1 MEMANL
7 MGVTNPVPGFDG
19 PNNTRAL
26 PTAPKPSDTSI
37 QNIPDPTRVGRADA
51 RTDQKGAGNALD
63 SQALRYDSNLQFF
76 LQALREAPDV
86 QAELAKA
93 ITWLRG
99 LVTMPGLTQGVAEEM
114 SQFLQMLHLDAD
126 GFKQFFLDQMA
137 AGNRFSGPLLSVLR
151 QAYQE
156 ASSQNVRDGIL
167 TFLKRYSDYSST
179 SHIAGNLTRILRQL
193 PDYMPKSWAGKLL
206 ELSAGLEN
214 SLQAGDRAGAL
225 KLLQGQILPYLSS
238 YVERTHDMGTARGLI
253 SLLMLNVARYE
264 NGGEEGLLAAFRQMS
279 GYGEKLSGLNQL
291 DDGALLKLLRENDYT
306 QAVKADTFAEKLS
319 DMASK
324 ALRGEFGA
332 EAREAFQEIVRAI
345 LINESVFMPLRHGIL
360 PLEWG
365 DRMMYSE
372 FWVDPDAE
380 EERDQSGKQTGDGK
394 IQFLFKLDI
403 QGLGFLDMTLADQNG
418 QVDLAVF
425 GPDAVAAHQDQI
437 TRDLK
442 EILADH
448 GLDGRSVRVTKSQR
462 PLAITDVFPD
472 LFEGKRS
479 VNVKI

>member
-1 MEMANL
+1 MANL
-7 MGVTNPVPGFDG
+7 MGVTNPVPGYDG

-26 PTAPKPSDTSI
+26 PTAPKPNDTSI
-37 QNIPDPTRVGRADA
+37 QNIPDPSRVGRADA

-63 SQALRYDSNLQFF
+63 SEVLRYDSNLQFF

-93 ITWLRG
+93 ITWMRG
-99 LVTMPGLTQGVAEEM
+99 LVTMPGLAQGVAEEM
-114 SQFLQMLHLDAD
+114 SQFLQMLHLDAE
-126 GFKQFFLDQMA
+126 GFKRFFLDQMA
-137 AGNRFSGPLLSVLR
+137 AGNRFSGPLLSLLR
-151 QAYQE
+151 QAFQE
-156 ASSQNVRDGIL
+156 TSSQNVRDGIL
-167 TFLKRYSDYSST
+167 AFLKRYSDFSST
-179 SHIAGNLTRILRQL
+179 EHVAGNLSRLLRQL
-193 PDYMPKSWAGKLL
+193 PEYMPKSWSSKLL
-206 ELSAGLEN
+206 ELSARLEN

-225 KLLQGQILPYLSS
+225 KLLQGEIIPYLST

-264 NGGEEGLLAAFRQMS
+264 NGGEEGLLASFRQLS
-279 GYGEKLSGLNQL
+279 GYGETLSGLNQL
-291 DDGALLKLLRENDYT
+291 DDAALLKLLRENAFT
-306 QAVKADTFAEKLS
+306 QAVRADTFAEKLS
-319 DMASK
+319 GMAAK

-360 PLEWG
+360 PLEWENK
-365 DRMMYSE
+365 MMYSE

-380 EERDQSGKQTGDGK
+380 EDQEQGGKQNGEGK

-403 QGLGFLDMTLADQNG
+403 QGLGFLDMTLAARES

-442 EILADH
+442 DILADH

>member
-1 MEMANL
+1 MANL
-7 MGVTNPVPGFDG
+7 MGVTNPVPGYDG

-26 PTAPKPSDTSI
+26 PTAPKPNDTSI
-37 QNIPDPTRVGRADA
+37 QNIPDPSRVGRADA

-63 SQALRYDSNLQFF
+63 SEVLRYDSNLQFF

-93 ITWLRG
+93 ITWMRG
-99 LVTMPGLTQGVAEEM
+99 LVTMPGLAQGVAEEM
-114 SQFLQMLHLDAD
+114 SQFLQMLHLDAE
-126 GFKQFFLDQMA
+126 GFKRFFLDQMA
-137 AGNRFSGPLLSVLR
+137 AGNRFSGPLLSLLR
-151 QAYQE
+151 QAFQE
-156 ASSQNVRDGIL
+156 TSSQNVRDGIL
-167 TFLKRYSDYSST
+167 AFLKRYSDFSST
-179 SHIAGNLTRILRQL
+179 EHVAGNLSRLLRQL
-193 PDYMPKSWAGKLL
+193 PEYMPKSWSSKLL
-206 ELSAGLEN
+206 ELSARLEN

-225 KLLQGQILPYLSS
+225 KLLQGEIIPYLST

-264 NGGEEGLLAAFRQMS
+264 NGGEEGLLAAFRQLS
-279 GYGEKLSGLNQL
+279 GYGETLSGLNQL
-291 DDGALLKLLRENDYT
+291 DDAALLKLLRENAFT
-306 QAVKADTFAEKLS
+306 QAVRADTFAEKLS
-319 DMASK
+319 GMAAK

-360 PLEWG
+360 PLEWENK
-365 DRMMYSE
+365 MMYSE

-380 EERDQSGKQTGDGK
+380 EDQEQGGKQNGEGK
-394 IQFLFKLDI
+394 IQFLLKLDI
-403 QGLGFLDMTLADQNG
+403 QGLGFLDMTLAARES

-437 TRDLK
+437 ARDLK
-442 EILADH
+442 DILADH

>member
-1 MEMANL
+1 MANL
-7 MGVTNPVPGFDG
+7 MGVTNPVPGYDG

-26 PTAPKPSDTSI
+26 PTAPKPNDTSI
-37 QNIPDPTRVGRADA
+37 QNIPDPSRVGRADA

-63 SQALRYDSNLQFF
+63 SEVLRYDSNLQFF

-93 ITWLRG
+93 ITWMRG
-99 LVTMPGLTQGVAEEM
+99 LVTMPGLAQGVAEEM
-114 SQFLQMLHLDAD
+114 SQFLQMLHLDAE
-126 GFKQFFLDQMA
+126 GFKRFFLDQMA
-137 AGNRFSGPLLSVLR
+137 AGNRFSGPLLSLLR
-151 QAYQE
+151 QAFQE
-156 ASSQNVRDGIL
+156 TSSQNVRDGIL
-167 TFLKRYSDYSST
+167 AFLKRYSDFSST
-179 SHIAGNLTRILRQL
+179 EHVAGNLSRLLRQL
-193 PDYMPKSWAGKLL
+193 PEYMPKSWSSKLL
-206 ELSAGLEN
+206 ELSARLEN

-225 KLLQGQILPYLSS
+225 KLLQGEIIPYLST

-264 NGGEEGLLAAFRQMS
+264 NGGEEGLLVAFRQLS
-279 GYGEKLSGLNQL
+279 GYGETLSGLNQL
-291 DDGALLKLLRENDYT
+291 DDAALLKLLRENAFT
-306 QAVKADTFAEKLS
+306 QAVRADTFAEKLS
-319 DMASK
+319 GMAAK

-360 PLEWG
+360 PLEWENK
-365 DRMMYSE
+365 MMYSE

-380 EERDQSGKQTGDGK
+380 EDQEQGGKQNGEGK

-403 QGLGFLDMTLADQNG
+403 QGLGFLDMTLAARES

-437 TRDLK
+437 ARDLK
-442 EILADH
+442 DILADH

>member
-1 MEMANL
+1 MANL
-7 MGVTNPVPGFDG
+7 MGVTNPVPGYDG

-26 PTAPKPSDTSI
+26 PTAPKPNDTSI
-37 QNIPDPTRVGRADA
+37 QNIPDPSRVGRADA

-63 SQALRYDSNLQFF
+63 SEVLRYDSNLQFF

-93 ITWLRG
+93 ITWMRG
-99 LVTMPGLTQGVAEEM
+99 LVTMPGLAQGVAEEM
-114 SQFLQMLHLDAD
+114 SQFLQMLHLDAE
-126 GFKQFFLDQMA
+126 GFKRFFLDQMA
-137 AGNRFSGPLLSVLR
+137 AGNRFSGPLLSLLR
-151 QAYQE
+151 QAFQE
-156 ASSQNVRDGIL
+156 TSSQNVRDGIL
-167 TFLKRYSDYSST
+167 AFLKRYSDFSST
-179 SHIAGNLTRILRQL
+179 EHVAGNLSRLLRQL
-193 PDYMPKSWAGKLL
+193 PEYMPKSWSSRLL
-206 ELSAGLEN
+206 ELSARLEN

-225 KLLQGQILPYLSS
+225 KLLQGEIIPYLST

-264 NGGEEGLLAAFRQMS
+264 NGGEEGLLAAFRQLS
-279 GYGEKLSGLNQL
+279 GYGETLSGLNQL
-291 DDGALLKLLRENDYT
+291 DDEALLKLLRENAFT
-306 QAVKADTFAEKLS
+306 QAARADTFAEKLS
-319 DMASK
+319 GMAAK

-360 PLEWG
+360 PLEWENK
-365 DRMMYSE
+365 MMYSE

-380 EERDQSGKQTGDGK
+380 EDQEQGGKQSGEGK

-403 QGLGFLDMTLADQNG
+403 QGLGFLDMTLAARES

-442 EILADH
+442 DILADH

>member
-1 MEMANL
+1 MANL
-7 MGVTNPVPGFDG
+7 MGVTNPVPGYDG

-26 PTAPKPSDTSI
+26 PTAPKPNDTSI
-37 QNIPDPTRVGRADA
+37 QNIPDPSRVGRADA

-63 SQALRYDSNLQFF
+63 SEVLRYDSNLQFF

-93 ITWLRG
+93 ITWMRG
-99 LVTMPGLTQGVAEEM
+99 LVTMPGLAQGVAEEM
-114 SQFLQMLHLDAD
+114 SQFLQMLHLDAE
-126 GFKQFFLDQMA
+126 GFKRFFLDQMA
-137 AGNRFSGPLLSVLR
+137 AGNRFSGPLLSLLR
-151 QAYQE
+151 QAFQE
-156 ASSQNVRDGIL
+156 TSSQNVQDGIL
-167 TFLKRYSDYSST
+167 AFLKRYSDFSST
-179 SHIAGNLTRILRQL
+179 EHVAGNLSRLLRQL
-193 PDYMPKSWAGKLL
+193 PEYMPKSWSSKLL
-206 ELSAGLEN
+206 ELSARLEN

-225 KLLQGQILPYLSS
+225 KLLQGEIIPYLST

-264 NGGEEGLLAAFRQMS
+264 NGGEEGLLAAFRQLS
-279 GYGEKLSGLNQL
+279 GYGETLSGLNQL
-291 DDGALLKLLRENDYT
+291 DDAALLKLLRENAFT
-306 QAVKADTFAEKLS
+306 QAVRADTFAEKLS
-319 DMASK
+319 GMAAK

-360 PLEWG
+360 PLEWENK
-365 DRMMYSE
+365 MMYSE

-380 EERDQSGKQTGDGK
+380 EDQEQGGKQNGEGK

-403 QGLGFLDMTLADQNG
+403 QGLGFLDMTLAARES

-437 TRDLK
+437 ARDLK
-442 EILADH
+442 DILADH

>member
-1 MEMANL
+1 MANL
-7 MGVTNPVPGFDG
+7 MGVTNPVPGYDG

-26 PTAPKPSDTSI
+26 PTAPKPNDTSI
-37 QNIPDPTRVGRADA
+37 QNIPDPSRVGRADA

-63 SQALRYDSNLQFF
+63 SEVLRYDSNLQFF

-93 ITWLRG
+93 ITWMRG
-99 LVTMPGLTQGVAEEM
+99 LVTMPGLAQGVAEEM
-114 SQFLQMLHLDAD
+114 SQFLQMLHLDAE
-126 GFKQFFLDQMA
+126 GFKRFFLDQMA
-137 AGNRFSGPLLSVLR
+137 AGNRFSGPLLSLLR
-151 QAYQE
+151 QAFQE
-156 ASSQNVRDGIL
+156 TSSQNVRDGIL
-167 TFLKRYSDYSST
+167 AFLKRYSDFSST
-179 SHIAGNLTRILRQL
+179 EHVAGNLSRLLRQL
-193 PDYMPKSWAGKLL
+193 PEYMPKSWSSKLL
-206 ELSAGLEN
+206 ELSARLEN

-225 KLLQGQILPYLSS
+225 KLLQGEIIPYLST

-253 SLLMLNVARYE
+253 SLLMLNVVRYE
-264 NGGEEGLLAAFRQMS
+264 NGGEAGLLAAFRQLS
-279 GYGEKLSGLNQL
+279 GYGETLSGLNQL
-291 DDGALLKLLRENDYT
+291 DDAALLKLLRENAFT
-306 QAVKADTFAEKLS
+306 QAVRADTFAEKLS
-319 DMASK
+319 GMAAK

-360 PLEWG
+360 PLEWENK
-365 DRMMYSE
+365 MMYSE

-380 EERDQSGKQTGDGK
+380 EDQEQGGKQNGEGK

-403 QGLGFLDMTLADQNG
+403 QGLGFLDMTLAARES

-442 EILADH
+442 DILADH

>member
-1 MEMANL
+1 MANL
-7 MGVTNPVPGFDG
+7 MGVTNPVPGYDG
-19 PNNTRAL
+19 PNNTRTL
-26 PTAPKPSDTSI
+26 PTTPKPTDTSI
-37 QNIPDPTRVGRADA
+37 QNIPDPSRVGRADA

-63 SQALRYDSNLQFF
+63 SDALRYDSNLQFF
-76 LQALREAPDV
+76 LQALRDAPDV

-93 ITWLRG
+93 ITWIRG
-99 LVTMPGLTQGVAEEM
+99 LVTMPGLTQGVVEEM
-114 SQFLQMLHLDAD
+114 AQFLQMLRLDAD

-137 AGNRFSGPLLSVLR
+137 AGNRFSGPLLSLLR

-156 ASSQNVRDGIL
+156 TPSQGVRDGIL
-167 TFLKRYSDYSST
+167 AFLKRYSDFSST
-179 SHIAGNLTRILRQL
+179 EHVAGNLSRLLRQL
-193 PDYMPKSWAGKLL
+193 PEYMPKSWSGKLL
-206 ELSAGLEN
+206 ELSARLEN
-214 SLQAGDRAGAL
+214 SLQAGDRTGAL
-225 KLLQGQILPYLSS
+225 KLLQGEIMPYLST

-264 NGGEEGLLAAFRQMS
+264 NGGEEGLLAAFRQLS
-279 GYGEKLSGLNQL
+279 GYGDTLSGLNQL
-291 DDGALLKLLRENDYT
+291 DDKALLKLLRENTFT
-306 QAVKADTFAEKLS
+306 QAARTDTFAEKLS

-332 EAREAFQEIVRAI
+332 EAREAFQEIVRSI

-360 PLEWG
+360 PLEWENK
-365 DRMMYSE
+365 MMYSE

-380 EERDQSGKQTGDGK
+380 EDREQGGKSGGGGK

-403 QGLGFLDMTLADQNG
+403 QGLGFLDMTLAAREG

-437 TRDLK
+437 AQDLK
-442 EILADH
+442 DILADH

>member
-7 MGVTNPVPGFDG
+7 MGVTNPVPGYDG
-19 PNNTRAL
+19 PNNTHAL
-26 PTAPKPSDTSI
+26 LTTPKPSDTSI
-37 QNIPDPTRVGRADA
+37 QNIPDPNRVGRPDA
-51 RTDQKGAGNALD
+51 RTDQQGAGNALD
-63 SQALRYDSNLQFF
+63 SDALRYDSNLQFF

-93 ITWLRG
+93 VTWMRG

-126 GFKQFFLDQMA
+126 GFKRFFLDQMA
-137 AGNRFSGPLLSVLR
+137 AGNRFSGPLLSLLR
-151 QAYQE
+151 QAYQTTT
-156 ASSQNVRDGIL
+156 SQGVRDGIL
-167 TFLKRYSDYSST
+167 AFLKRYSDFSST
-179 SHIAGNLTRILRQL
+179 EHVAGNLSRILRQL
-193 PDYMPKSWAGKLL
+193 PEYMPRSWNGKLL
-206 ELSAGLEN
+206 ELSARLEN
-214 SLQAGDRAGAL
+214 SFQAGDRNGAL
-225 KLLQGQILPYLSS
+225 KLLQGEIMPYLSA

-264 NGGEEGLLAAFRQMS
+264 NGGEEGLLAAFRQLS
-279 GYGEKLSGLNQL
+279 GYGDTLAGLNQL
-291 DDGALLKLLRENDYT
+291 DDKALLKLLRENAFT
-306 QAVKADTFAEKLS
+306 QAARADTFAEKLS
-319 DMASK
+319 GMASK

-365 DRMMYSE
+365 NKMMYSE

-380 EERDQSGKQTGDGK
+380 EDREQGGKSGGEGK

-403 QGLGFLDMTLADQNG
+403 QGLGFLDMTLAAREG

-437 TRDLK
+437 ARDLK
-442 EILADH
+442 DILTDH
-448 GLDGRSVRVTKSQR
+448 GLDGRNVRVAKSQR